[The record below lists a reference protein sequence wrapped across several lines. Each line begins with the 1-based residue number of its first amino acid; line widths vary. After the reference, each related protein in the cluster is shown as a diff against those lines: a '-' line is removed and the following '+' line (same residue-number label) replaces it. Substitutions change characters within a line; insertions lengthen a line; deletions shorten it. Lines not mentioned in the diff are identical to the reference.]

1 MTYPKVIFTSNKTLD
16 SIAGK
21 QGQFLVC
28 RDTERVYIDVTDNK
42 RLDISGKIFNDIMS
56 NIDMSETIKDF
67 DINGQT
73 ITITLGDGTVKTFTT
88 QDNDTTYGLAT
99 ASADGLM
106 SSADFNKLN
115 KATQDINTL
124 NIKITNIENNIP
136 VIPESLPANG
146 GNAETAE
153 KLKEYTVKH
162 PAAGNGKPFWVK
174 FAESNFS
181 SSNPTVLIK
190 CLCRDYHAYKGSYP
204 NYSDEF
210 YGCYDILFRVNNANQ
225 FERAEI
231 QWEYLSSTV
240 NPNDIVIAYYI
251 DENNIYHVACFIN
264 LAVSWDGMVSTIVSS
279 YIVDGGQFNLLN
291 SNVGVEEIPAEYT
304 TIIPSVVMPLKGISD
319 QFADLKA
326 YIGYTDSDIY
336 GLEADFENNRF
347 TRLAGA
353 VGKTAGADFDSV
365 NAFGGRKRCTLHD
378 DGTVNKY
385 YPDEDSNDG
394 MDSPNELRQSVMV
407 EQPKFYYKVVPL
419 KTEKID
425 GVDGYHLRKARY
437 YISDT
442 PKPGFKVHPAF
453 IQNGVEVDKIY
464 LSAYEGSLGRGNAYY
479 LNDEQ
484 IAVFDTDVLCSI
496 PNAKPAS
503 GTTQALTRANAR
515 KLAQNRGAGWGITT
529 IQTLSATQLLFA
541 IEYATFNSQ
550 TAIGNGVVNATETI
564 RTGSTSSLGNAS
576 GSVESGG
583 VSYRGEE
590 NLWGN
595 INTFIDGY
603 DPIGDSTH
611 IISTISSNDKIK
623 MYSLKKN
630 GYISSFNYNPDLDW
644 CFIPCDKT
652 GNSSLPVGDMAY
664 GQTTAI
670 GKIVPVFGGDW
681 SHDSFNGLF
690 CLYTV
695 WEYVNHRNTN
705 GVRLIYIPTEVTA
718 ND

>member
-42 RLDISGKIFNDIMS
+42 RLDISGKIFEDIMS

-67 DINGQT
+67 NITGQT
-73 ITITLGDGTVKTFTT
+73 VTITLGDGTTKTFTT
-88 QDNDTTYGLAT
+88 QDNDTTYSPAT
-99 ASADGLM
+99 ESANGLM
-106 SSADFNKLN
+106 SSAAFNKLN
-115 KATQDINTL
+115 KNTTDIVTL
-124 NIKITNIENNIP
+124 SNKITDVENKIP
-136 VIPESLPANG
+136 IIPTSLPGPLLCIKTWQTGIEPNKYVKILTATITANINIRYYANYIAMIG
-146 GNAETAE
+146 DTTAAAPYLISLNLSKNAAYYSIAYGVKITALTNATIGIE
-153 KLKEYTVKH
+153 IDKLGWMFY
-162 PAAGNGKPFWVK
+162 
-174 FAESNFS
+174 ESN
-181 SSNPTVLIK
+181 TVTDDNIVYELYAHI
-190 CLCRDYHAYKGSYP
+190 ST
-204 NYSDEF
+204 NYDRLQV
-210 YGCYDILFRVNNANQ
+210 YDIGT
-225 FERAEI
+225 
-231 QWEYLSSTV
+231 SSWNST
-240 NPNDIVIAYYI
+240 N
-251 DENNIYHVACFIN
+251 VALEFP
-264 LAVSWDGMVSTIVSS
+264 DMV
-279 YIVDGGQFNLLN
+279 LLD
-291 SNVGVEEIPAEYT
+291 SLPEGEYT
-304 TIIPSVVMPLKGISD
+304 TVKIDSAFHEINELKS
-319 QFADLKA
+319 
-326 YIGYTDSDIY
+326 YIGYTDNDIY
-336 GLEADFENNRF
+336 GLEADFENNKF

-353 VGKTAGADFDSV
+353 VGKNPGADFDSV
-365 NAFGGRKRCTLHD
+365 NAFGGRRRCAL
-378 DGTVNKY
+378 
-385 YPDEDSNDG
+385 SNDG
-394 MDSPNELRQSVMV
+394 AVNSYFGEEDWSEPDGWNESLSQNEQCMV

-419 KTEKID
+419 KTEKIV
-425 GVDGYHLRKARY
+425 GADGYHIRKARY

-453 IQNGVEVDKIY
+453 VQNGIEIDKIY
-464 LSAYEGSLGRGNAYY
+464 LSAYEGAIQDVSAIKIL

-484 IAVFDTDVLCSI
+484 VADFDTDKMVSI
-496 PNAKPAS
+496 SGVKPAS

-515 KLAQNRGAGWGITT
+515 KLAQNRGAGWGIMT

-644 CFIPCDKT
+644 CFIPCDKN

-681 SHDSFNGLF
+681 SHDSYNGLF

-695 WEYVNHRNTN
+695 WEYANHRNTN